1 MRKASIYFLF
11 LIAMAVP
18 VLAVERHQSY
28 VSYDDG
34 DTIVRSGDD
43 GREIDAHR
51 NLPIYPGD
59 EVVTARRG
67 RAEIR
72 LSDGNIVGIDRA
84 TALRFESIL
93 DAYEGDSDETVA
105 QLRYGKVAV
114 QRTDLGRDHVR
125 IDTENASYVAEYE
138 AIYSV
143 ETDNHGR
150 DRVVVFEGTL
160 EVRTRQRAT
169 RLRRG
174 ESATIDDRGVY
185 DLANDQIDA
194 ADDFERWF
202 LRRAERFDNYN
213 NRYVDR
219 RLGYWGD
226 DLDDHGKWVFVTG
239 IGWSWRPT
247 VSIGWRPYYNGY
259 WYRGRNGCLT
269 WVSYDPWGW
278 APYHYGRW
286 AYDPGYGW
294 IWVPGYGYSP
304 AWVYWW
310 YGSGYVGWAP
320 AGWWDCHRGYYD
332 WAYRPY
338 RNADFGFGFHGR
350 IRVNEMDLRP
360 WTFVDSTG
368 LISTRVDR
376 AALTTDAVKHRLGR
390 SSGGYD
396 TISATPARFVG
407 EKLRDPAD
415 SVRRAGLGGDD
426 SPATAPDMTAYFRRD
441 PNLNGGVRDRIVRS
455 RGTAPSSPNSGSGSG
470 TTASTPDYRGGVGG
484 GRINRGGTG
493 GVAPVTGGSP
503 APIRGGSVAPIT
515 GGSPAPITGGSPAPI
530 NGGDTRRGDSGSINR
545 GTTPPPSDPDTG
557 RGGRGG
563 INRGRDED
571 ADDSGSRGSS
581 GWRDRTS
588 RPAETPQVTPPPSTS
603 TTPPPADD
611 SGTRRGRGESWRN
624 KVRGGETPNV
634 DTTSRTPSDNRRSN
648 DGASSSSSGSSDV
661 PRRIIDR
668 IGGARIYPRSGED
681 GGSARSTRGDS
692 GRSSGDSG
700 RSSGGSRESVRPSRP
715 SNDGGGS
722 SRSSGS
728 SGSSS
733 SGRSGGGDSGGSRSG
748 GNSGGGSSSGGGG
761 GNRGDGGS
769 IKKD

>member
-1 MRKASIYFLF
+1 MRKASIFLLF
-11 LIAMAVP
+11 TVLTALPA
-18 VLAVERHQSY
+18 LAVERHQSY
-28 VSYDDG
+28 ISYDDG
-34 DTIVRSGDD
+34 GTTVRSGDD

-59 EVVTARRG
+59 EVETGRRG
-67 RAEIR
+67 RSEIR
-72 LSDGNIVGIDRA
+72 LSDGNIVGLDRS
-84 TALRFESIL
+84 TAVRFESIL
-93 DAYEGDSDETVA
+93 DSYEGDADETVA
-105 QLRYGKVAV
+105 QLRFGKIAV
-114 QRTDLGRDHVR
+114 QRTDLGHDHVR
-125 IDTENASYVAEYE
+125 IDTDNASYVAEYE

-143 ETDNHGR
+143 ETDAHGR
-150 DRVVVFEGTL
+150 DRVVVFDGTL

-185 DLANDQIDA
+185 DLASGQNEA

-202 LRRAERFDNYN
+202 LRRADRFENYN

-226 DLDDHGKWVFVTG
+226 DLDEHGKWVFVTG
-239 IGWSWRPT
+239 IGWSWRPI
-247 VSIGWRPYYNGY
+247 VSVGWRPYYNGY
-259 WYRGRNGCLT
+259 WYRGGNGCLT

-338 RNADFGFGFHGR
+338 RNADFGFGFQGR
-350 IRVNEMDLRP
+350 IRVGEMDLRP

-368 LISTRVDR
+368 LISNRVDR

-396 TISATPARFVG
+396 TISATPARLVG
-407 EKLRDPAD
+407 DKLRDPAE
-415 SVRRAGLGGDD
+415 SIRRAGLGGDD
-426 SPATAPDMTAYFRRD
+426 SAATAPDMTAYFRRD
-441 PNLNGGVRDRIVRS
+441 ANLSGGVRDRIVRS
-455 RGTAPSSPNSGSGSG
+455 RGSAPSSPNTPASG
-470 TTASTPDYRGGVGG
+470 TTASTPDHRGGVGG
-484 GRINRGGTG
+484 GRINRGGG

-503 APIRGGSVAPIT
+503 APIGSGSVAPIRGGSPAPIT
-515 GGSPAPITGGSPAPI
+515 GGSPAPITGGSDRRGEGGSITRGSTPAPSEP
-530 NGGDTRRGDSGSINR
+530 DSGR
-545 GTTPPPSDPDTG
+545 GS
-557 RGGRGG
+557 RGG
-563 INRGRDED
+563 ITRGRDN
-571 ADDSGSRGSS
+571 DSGEDSGTRGSS
-581 GWRDRTS
+581 GWRDRTN
-588 RPAETPQVTPPPSTS
+588 RPAETPQVTPPPSNA

-611 SGTRRGRGESWRN
+611 NNSRRGSRNDSWRS
-624 KVRGGETPNV
+624 KVRGGETPDV
-634 DTTSRTPSDNRRSN
+634 DTSNRTPSSERRSN
-648 DGASSSSSGSSDV
+648 DGASSGSSSDV
-661 PRRIIDR
+661 PRRVIDR
-668 IGGARIYPRSGED
+668 IGGARIYPRSEE
-681 GGSARSTRGDS
+681 GSSSRGSGSSTRRGDSDRGSSGSRETVRPSRPSSDSGSSSRSSGSSNSGSSSS

-700 RSSGGSRESVRPSRP
+700 SR
-715 SNDGGGS
+715 
-722 SRSSGS
+722 
-728 SGSSS
+728 
-733 SGRSGGGDSGGSRSG
+733 
-748 GNSGGGSSSGGGG
+748 SGGGSSG
-761 GNRGDGGS
+761 GNRGEGGS